1 MVSPV
6 ISVREVASAVTGV
19 NPFMQGG
26 RVNAKHNRTVV
37 IVDDEST
44 GRLILSKIIQQVAD
58 DITIVDFESP
68 LEALTWLDTNQAD
81 LIVTDY
87 KMPEMNGVGFIHS
100 LRNREDCENVP
111 VMMIT
116 VVSEKEVRYEAL
128 EAGATAFL
136 IRPIDQ
142 IECRTSCRNLLKL
155 HEQHLII
162 QNRADWLAHQ
172 VKVATEQIVLREQE
186 TILRLAKAGEY
197 RDEETGN
204 HVVRM
209 AKYAREIAE
218 EMGLS
223 QTECDDIEY
232 AAPMHDIGKIGIPDG
247 VLLKPGKLNADEWKI
262 MQSHTTIGY
271 EILSN
276 SQSKYMQMGAV
287 IALYHHERFDGKGYP
302 NGLRGNDIPLIAR
315 IVTVADI
322 YDALVSVR
330 PYKDAWPVQVAIDY
344 LKAQAGTQLDP
355 QCVDAFC
362 QRIPNIMKI
371 QLEYTDEDAVPN
383 SQMD

>member
-1 MVSPV
+1 MVSPG
-6 ISVREVASAVTGV
+6 ISVREVASAVTGA
-19 NPFMQGG
+19 NPFMQSA
-26 RVNAKHNRTVV
+26 RVDAKHNRTVV

-44 GRLILSKIIQQVAD
+44 GRLILGKIIQQVAD
-58 DITIVDFESP
+58 DITVVDFENP
-68 LEALTWLDTNQAD
+68 IDALAWLDENQAD

-87 KMPEMNGVGFIHS
+87 KMPGMNGVSFIEA
-100 LRNREDCENVP
+100 LRDRADCENIP
-111 VMMIT
+111 IMMIT
-116 VVSEKEVRYEAL
+116 VVSEKEVRYDAL

-136 IRPIDQ
+136 MRPIDQ
-142 IECRTSCRNLLKL
+142 VECRTSCRNLLKL

-162 QNRADWLAHQ
+162 QNRADWLAQQ
-172 VKVATEQIVLREQE
+172 VNVATEQIVLREQE

-204 HVVRM
+204 HVIRM

-218 EMGLS
+218 EIGLT
-223 QTECDDIEY
+223 QAECDDIEY

-247 VLLKPGKLNADEWKI
+247 VLLKPGKLNANEWEI

-330 PYKDAWPVQVAIDY
+330 PYKDAWPVQDAIDY

-362 QRIPNIMKI
+362 KRIPQIMKI
-371 QLEYTDEDAVPN
+371 QLEYADEDALIDN
-383 SQMD
+383 QMD

>member
-1 MVSPV
+1 MVSPG
-6 ISVREVASAVTGV
+6 ISVVDVTSAVAGS
-19 NPFMQGG
+19 NPFMQSNKVDTK
-26 RVNAKHNRTVV
+26 RNRTVV
-37 IVDDEST
+37 IVDDETT
-44 GRLILSKIIQQVAD
+44 GRMILGKIIQQVDD
-58 DITIVDFESP
+58 DITIVDFENP
-68 LEALTWLDTNQAD
+68 IQALAWLDENHAD

-87 KMPEMNGVGFIHS
+87 KMPEMNGVGFI
-100 LRNREDCENVP
+100 REVRTRPVCENIP
-111 VMMIT
+111 IMMIT

-128 EAGATAFL
+128 DAGATAFL

-142 IECRTSCRNLLKL
+142 VECRTSCRNLLKL

-162 QNRADWLAHQ
+162 QNRADWLAQQ
-172 VKVATEQIVLREQE
+172 VNLATEQIILREQE

-204 HVVRM
+204 HVIRM

-218 EMGLS
+218 ELGLT

-247 VLLKPGKLNADEWKI
+247 VLLKPGKLNTNEWEI

-287 IALYHHERFDGKGYP
+287 IALYHHERFDGRGYP

-315 IVTVADI
+315 IVTVADV

-330 PYKDAWPVQVAIDY
+330 PYKDAWPAEEAIAY

-355 QCVDAFC
+355 QCVEAFC
-362 QRIPNIMKI
+362 QRIPQIMQI
-371 QLEYTDEDAVPN
+371 QQDYADEDVVSN
-383 SQMD
+383 NQTD